1 MWIKMAYIQYVMWIL
16 IETKR
21 EIGVDR
27 NIKERQE
34 FRENGFII
42 YKLKY
47 HIQSFKSS
55 LRNEK
60 LVKDKITTV

>member
-16 IETKR
+16 IETMH

-27 NIKERQE
+27 NIKERQK